1 MPVYEYICKDC
12 GKIMEVRQSL
22 AEKEKELAHTCPG
35 CGSKNLV
42 QYFGNM
48 IVISSTHLH

>member
-1 MPVYEYICKDC
+1 
-12 GKIMEVRQSL
+12 MEVRQSL
-22 AEKEKELAHTCPG
+22 AEKEKGLAHTCSA
-35 CGSKNLV
+35 CGSKNLT